1 MTMAN
6 TDTMFTETMFSDN
19 EENGVGQTHVGETQD
34 SMDTLD
40 DMGSSAHNPSG
51 TDNDFYVTEAST
63 TDLQGRT
70 HNTTPH
76 LQSSVTTSETKRS
89 SSSGAFSSAPSLE
102 FDSVTEGV
110 ARLLEAKLDSTKLW
124 AKKLLQAITSYARE
138 LEEAQTE
145 YLRIQRLEHE
155 EAARLDEVEPDVQ
168 GAAYT
173 LAQNMA
179 SVEAGGV
186 GGK

>member
-1 MTMAN
+1 MTMTN
-6 TDTMFTETMFSDN
+6 TERMFTETMFSDN
-19 EENGVGQTHVGETQD
+19 EENGEGQTNVGETQD
-34 SMDTLD
+34 AMNT
-40 DMGSSAHNPSG
+40 MEAIGSVSHNNG
-51 TDNDFYVTEAST
+51 TGNDFCMTESST

-70 HNTTPH
+70 HNNTTTH
-76 LQSSVTTSETKRS
+76 LPSSVVTSETKRS
-89 SSSGAFSSAPSLE
+89 SSSGAFSSAPSSE
-102 FDSVTEGV
+102 FESVTEGV

-124 AKKLLQAITSYARE
+124 AKKLLQAITAYARE
-138 LEEAQTE
+138 LEDAQTE

-179 SVEAGGV
+179 SVEVGGV